1 MQNLRW
7 VPSLFLLF
15 TTCLLQAQHLQ
26 FSPAKP
32 VAGETVTITYD
43 QAASPFA
50 KDAKFRIAACAVDAD
65 QLTVTDVAVTV
76 KDGKLT
82 GQYVVPA
89 SAKAVY
95 FVPRSTQSDEE
106 DNNGGQGYGTAV
118 YQANRQTP
126 VAGYELTRAAIAGRH
141 FSALRLERNEPEALR
156 LMGEQFA
163 AMKSNTALLTAYAY
177 IANRNKSQEA
187 QAQLK
192 GFVQQTLDNPK
203 AGEDALETA
212 LNLSDA
218 LEDEELMEAATAK
231 MKKRFPKGKV
241 LWYEKSKGFFDGG
254 MSPDEQKAAVDAL
267 AALPKTKSMEDMFGS
282 MVYRVAGSALRSGD
296 MAVFEKYSKMIPNRV
311 MRASLYNSLA
321 WKEAGEGLEEPA
333 GNLDLARKYSLES
346 LQLVEAAMNAPTQA
360 EMYTGYTPG
369 EMKEILQGNYA
380 MFSDSYALALYRSGQ
395 EKEALKYQQI
405 ACEGQQFK
413 DTETNE
419 RYCLYLEKV
428 EGAAKALAATEKF
441 ISEGT
446 ASPAVKAQFKR
457 LFATSLSSEQAADKY
472 MALLEKE
479 GKVKLLEELKKKM
492 VDEDAPTF
500 ALRNLAGETVALES
514 LKGKVVVLDFWAT
527 WCGPCISSFPGMQ
540 RAQDAHKERGD
551 VVFLFV
557 DTWENGDNK
566 EKNASEFIAKNKYT
580 FNVLMDNDNAVVGKY
595 KVEGIPTKFILDRNG
610 RIRFKSVGYSGNPDA
625 LVDEMAFMIELA
637 GQ

>member
-7 VPSLFLLF
+7 IPSLLLLF
-15 TTCLLQAQHLQ
+15 TACLLQAQHLH
-26 FSPAKP
+26 FFPEKP

-50 KDAKFRIAACAVDAD
+50 NDTRFRIAACAVDAD
-65 QLTVTDVAVTV
+65 QLTVTDVVVMA

-89 SAKAVY
+89 AAKAVY
-95 FVPRSTQSDEE
+95 FVPRSVQSEEE
-106 DNNGGQGYGTAV
+106 DNNGGKGYGTAV
-118 YQANRQTP
+118 YQANRQAP
-126 VAGYELTRAAIAGRH
+126 VAGYDLTRAAIAGRH

-156 LMGEQFA
+156 LMGEQFD
-163 AMKSNTALLTAYAY
+163 AMKSNGVLLNAYAY
-177 IANRNKSQEA
+177 MANRNKSEA
-187 QAQLK
+187 AKAQLNGLIQK
-192 GFVQQTLDNPK
+192 TLNDPK
-203 AGEDALETA
+203 AGEDALEIA

-218 LEDEELMEAATAK
+218 LEDEALAESVTAK

-254 MSPDEQKAAVDAL
+254 MSPDDQKVAVEAL
-267 AALPKTKSMEDMFGS
+267 AAMPKTKSMEDMYGS
-282 MVYRVAGSALRSGD
+282 MVYRVASSALRSGD
-296 MAVFEKYSKMIPNRV
+296 MVAFEKYSKMISNRV

-321 WKEAGEGLEEPA
+321 WKEAGEGLEKPA
-333 GNLDLARKYSLES
+333 GKLDLARKYSLES

-360 EMYTGYTPG
+360 EMYTGYTPA
-369 EMKEILQGNYA
+369 EMKEILKSNYA
-380 MFSDSYALALYRSGQ
+380 MFSDTYGLALYRSGQ
-395 EKEALKYQQI
+395 AKEALVYQRI

-413 DTETNE
+413 DTESNE
-419 RYCLYLEKV
+419 RYCLFLEKV
-428 EGAAKALAATEKF
+428 EGGVQALAAAEKF
-441 ISEGT
+441 IAEGT

-457 LFATSLSSEQAADKY
+457 LFSTALPSEQAADKY

-479 GKVKLLEELKKKM
+479 GKAKMLEELKKKM
-492 VDEDAPTF
+492 INEEAPVFT
-500 ALRNLAGETVALES
+500 LRNLAGETVSLES

-540 RAQDAHKERGD
+540 RAQDAHKEKGD

-557 DTWENGDNK
+557 DTWENGENK
-566 EKNASEFIAKNKYT
+566 EKNASEFIAKNKYNFT
-580 FNVLMDNDNAVVGKY
+580 VLMDNDNAVVGKY